1 MTDYSN
7 CIIYKL
13 VGECGGV
20 YIGHTVDMRKRE
32 NNHSCFRNDCMSRE
46 LVNPIMEEV
55 EKYPC
60 NNFTEARMREQYWMD
75 LYPECVNKIR
85 AYITEQQR
93 KELQEESR
101 IRNFDKPENKEKR
114 RVRAKEYRAENP
126 SYYDYRNLPIPCD
139 ICGKMTNKRHIS
151 RHKKTKKC
159 MDAKNI

>member
-75 LYPECVNKIR
+75 LYPECVNKMR

-93 KELQEESR
+93 KES
-101 IRNFDKPENKEKR
+101 KELLD
-114 RVRAKEYRAENP
+114 ANYDSSYR
-126 SYYDYRNLPIPCD
+126 LIPIACD
-139 ICGKMTNKRHIS
+139 ICGKMITKLNIP
-151 RHKKTKKC
+151 RHKKSKKC

>member
-1 MTDYSN
+1 MTDYSK

-32 NNHSCFRNDCMSRE
+32 NKHKHYSNECMSRE

-75 LYPECVNKIR
+75 LYPECVNKMR

-93 KELQEESR
+93 KES
-101 IRNFDKPENKEKR
+101 KELLD
-114 RVRAKEYRAENP
+114 ANYDSSYR
-126 SYYDYRNLPIPCD
+126 LIPIACD
-139 ICGKMTNKRHIS
+139 ICGKMITKLNIP